1 MPNELS
7 LYSAFTDTP
16 HGGNPAGVWIG
27 DSLPEPDEMQRIA
40 TEVGFSETA
49 FLTRKNDGTWTTRYY
64 SPEAEVPF
72 CGHAT
77 IASGVALA
85 KKYGPGTFALITPIG
100 EVPVIVH
107 TDRAGRSIASLT
119 SVEPSHKP
127 VPRGVLDNALDTLG
141 WGIQDIDTTI
151 LPAFA
156 FAGAWHL
163 VISVRE
169 HTTLQRLDYSFDDL
183 KVLMAT
189 HDLTTLQLVWRQDEA
204 TFHARDPFPPGG
216 IVEDPATG
224 AAAAALGGYL
234 RAIDAVK
241 TPADIVIH
249 QGHDMGRPS
258 TLNVRIPRT
267 GGIEVS
273 GAAVPIRPEAQSH

>member
-16 HGGNPAGVWIG
+16 DGGNPAGVWIG
-27 DSLPEPDEMQRIA
+27 ESLPDPDEMQRIA
-40 TEVGFSETA
+40 TKVGFSETA
-49 FLTRKNDGTWTTRYY
+49 FLAHNDDGTWKIRYY

-77 IASGVALA
+77 IASGVALGTTH
-85 KKYGPGTFALITPIG
+85 GPGTFALITPIG

-107 TDRAGRSIASLT
+107 TDTTGRTIASLT
-119 SVEPSHKP
+119 SIEPSHKSAP
-127 VPRGVLDNALDTLG
+127 LGVLDSALGTLG
-141 WGIQDIDTTI
+141 WDIRDVDTAI
-151 LPAFA
+151 PPAFA

-169 HTTLQRLDYSFDDL
+169 HTTLHRLNYAFDDL
-183 KVLMAT
+183 RALMAM

-204 TFHARDPFPPGG
+204 TFHARNPFPPGG

-258 TLNVRIPRT
+258 TLNVHIPQT

-273 GAAVPIRPEAQSH
+273 GAAVPIPS